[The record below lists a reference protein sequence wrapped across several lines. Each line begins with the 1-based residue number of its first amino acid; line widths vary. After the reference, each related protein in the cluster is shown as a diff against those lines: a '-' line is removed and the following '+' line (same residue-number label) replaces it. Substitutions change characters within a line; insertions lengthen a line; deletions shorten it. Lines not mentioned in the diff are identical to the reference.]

1 MSAHREDAR
10 ALAGLLGLL
19 ANENRL
25 LLLCALL
32 DGPRTVG
39 ELAGEVPVSLPALSQ
54 HLHRLRD
61 AGLVE
66 SEKQGQFVRYS
77 LLDQRLRAVIAV
89 LRREYCPEQESPG
102 PSVP

>member
-1 MSAHREDAR
+1 MSAYLEEAR
-10 ALAGLLGLL
+10 TLAALLGLL

-61 AGLVE
+61 AGLVT

-77 LLDQRLRAVIAV
+77 LLDQRLRAVLAV
-89 LRREYCPEQESPG
+89 LRREYCPRQEEGVQSL
-102 PSVP
+102 

>member
-1 MSAHREDAR
+1 MSAHLEEAR
-10 ALAGLLGLL
+10 TLAVLLGLL

-39 ELAGEVPVSLPALSQ
+39 ELAGEAPVSLPALSQ

-61 AGLVE
+61 AGLVT

-77 LLDQRLRAVIAV
+77 LLDQRLRAVLAV
-89 LRREYCPEQESPG
+89 LRREYCPRREEEVQSL
-102 PSVP
+102 

>member
-1 MSAHREDAR
+1 MSAHLEEAR
-10 ALAGLLGLL
+10 TLAALLGLL

-39 ELAGEVPVSLPALSQ
+39 ELGKEVPVSLPALSQ

-61 AGLVE
+61 AGLVAA
-66 SEKQGQFVRYS
+66 EKQGQFVRYS
-77 LLDQRLRAVIAV
+77 LRDQRLRTVLAV
-89 LRREYCPEQESPG
+89 LRQEYCPWHGNEEAHSL
-102 PSVP
+102 